1 MQVFGSIFMKLYL
14 IVTIHNLAF
23 SPLVMTMAFS
33 QWNCIDSTGK
43 VIKEKRRRIEKKQF
57 ARSVV
62 DFKLKDQ

>member
-1 MQVFGSIFMKLYL
+1 MLSTDKIIEIYCMADDFCKLL
-14 IVTIHNLAF
+14 DG
-23 SPLVMTMAFS
+23 
-33 QWNCIDSTGK
+33 IDSTGK

>member
-1 MQVFGSIFMKLYL
+1 MFF
-14 IVTIHNLAF
+14 A
-23 SPLVMTMAFS
+23 PL
-33 QWNCIDSTGK
+33 NYNIDSTGK